1 MQDRALQLAVGQLQP
16 GDRTVQVVVERR
28 RDELLPARPAGDA
41 EDRALTGEKPV
52 AAMLFREASIQQR
65 LVNVRAADDL
75 NKWVKLV
82 SGRLPKPCVP
92 AHCEVLRLKGTG
104 PIPATKDL
112 NLIEVGRATLK
123 PDAPFGPFVLPTPP
137 TEQVAR
143 AVRYHTPQPS
153 PTVIANGVA
162 ALSKT
167 PELETF
173 YRAYGWFLPVGA
185 RRGAPVGDRRVPAE
199 GRAR

>member
-1 MQDRALQLAVGQLQP
+1 M
-16 GDRTVQVVVERR
+16 
-28 RDELLPARPAGDA
+28 
-41 EDRALTGEKPV
+41 
-52 AAMLFREASIQQR
+52 
-65 LVNVRAADDL
+65 
-75 NKWVKLV
+75 
-82 SGRLPKPCVP
+82 
-92 AHCEVLRLKGTG
+92 LRLKGTG
-104 PIPATKDL
+104 PIPSTKDL

-173 YRAYGWFLPVGA
+173 YRAYGWFLPVGHGEVHPWAIDAFQQKVERLTATLEAGSDQFQVTAPSDTLATAAASSRVAA
-185 RRGAPVGDRRVPAE
+185 RRLLLLGGEGGALLIAFTCSRPPRCGAT
-199 GRAR
+199 